1 MKPPLVSIITPSFNQ
16 AAFLEQ
22 TIQSVLEQD
31 YPHIEYIVVDGGS
44 TDGSVNIIKKYANRL
59 SWWISEKDNGQAE
72 ALNKGFRLAKGEI
85 IAWINSDDTLLSGTI
100 TNAVES
106 YQKEPE
112 AVIVHGDLKV
122 IDQDNKMINLI
133 HYGNW
138 GLQGLMEFRI
148 IGQPAVFMRRTALEQ
163 AGFLD
168 PNYHFLL
175 DHQLWLRL
183 AQRGKVIYIPR
194 EWACAR
200 YHPQA
205 KNVSQAASF
214 GEEAYRILNWMKTE
228 PGLQKD
234 FTTNWRKCEAGAH
247 RINARYLLDGG
258 LPVEALRAYGRS
270 FFAYPPAALSE
281 WHRILFCFPAM
292 LGIKFPRKFYNL
304 LRGSLLNK

>member
-16 AAFLEQ
+16 AAFLEH
-22 TIQSVLEQD
+22 TMQSVLEQD
-31 YPHIEYIVVDGGS
+31 YADIEYIVVDGGS
-44 TDGSVNIIKKYANRL
+44 TDGSVDIIKKYTDRL
-59 SWWISEKDNGQAE
+59 TWWISEKDNGQAE
-72 ALNKGFRLAKGEI
+72 AINKGFRHAKGEI
-85 IAWINSDDTLLSGTI
+85 IAWINSDDTYLPGTI
-100 TNAVES
+100 TTLVES
-106 YQKEPE
+106 FQKEPE

-122 IDQDNKMINLI
+122 IDQDNKMINKI
-133 HYGNW
+133 CYGNW

-148 IGQPAVFMRRTALEQ
+148 IGQPAVFMRRTALEI

-168 PNYHFLL
+168 CNYHFLL
-175 DHQLWLRL
+175 DHQLWLRV
-183 AQRGKVIYIPR
+183 AQQGRVIYIPK

-205 KNVSQAASF
+205 KNVSQAPSF

-234 FTTNWRKCEAGAH
+234 FTSNWRKCEAGAH

-258 LPVEALRAYGRS
+258 LPAEALKAYTKS
-270 FFAYPPAALSE
+270 FYAYPPTALSE

-292 LGIKFPRKFYNL
+292 MGIKFPRKFYNRV
-304 LRGSLLNK
+304 RGSLSKK

>member
-22 TIQSVLEQD
+22 TMQSVLEQD
-31 YPHIEYIVVDGGS
+31 YADIEYIVVDGGS
-44 TDGSVNIIKKYANRL
+44 TDGSVDIIKKYTDRL
-59 SWWISEKDNGQAE
+59 TWWISEKDNGQAE
-72 ALNKGFRLAKGEI
+72 AINKGFRHAKGEI
-85 IAWINSDDTLLSGTI
+85 IAWINSDDTYLPGTI
-100 TNAVES
+100 TTLVES
-106 YQKEPE
+106 FQKEPE

-122 IDQDNKMINLI
+122 IDQDNKMINKI
-133 HYGNW
+133 CYGNW

-148 IGQPAVFMRRTALEQ
+148 IGQPAVFMRRTALEI

-168 PNYHFLL
+168 CNYHFLL
-175 DHQLWLRL
+175 DHQLWLRV
-183 AQRGKVIYIPR
+183 AQQGRVIYIPK

-205 KNVSQAASF
+205 KNVSQAPSF

-234 FTTNWRKCEAGAH
+234 FTSNWRKCEAGAH

-258 LPVEALRAYGRS
+258 LPAKALKAYIKS
-270 FFAYPPAALSE
+270 FFAYPPTALSE
-281 WHRILFCFPAM
+281 WNRILFCFPAM
-292 LGIKFPRKFYNL
+292 LGIKFPRKFYNRV
-304 LRGSLLNK
+304 RGSLSKK